1 MITKES
7 LVDKTKKS
15 ILAYIFKENISRN
28 EKLPSIEQ
36 LASLFSVG
44 RSTVREAIKG
54 LEQIQILEMVQGK
67 GTYLAVDP
75 SSLGNDISQLRSMTE
90 MAQLSGINLINLK
103 VEKEDKEA
111 DSYLAEKLEVEV
123 GTPLV
128 ILKRVRGLTGEP
140 MVYLEDILPQ
150 EFTEGFSKE
159 DWEGSLF
166 NALKKN
172 GVLVSYS
179 RAKII
184 PYIPDKDFIKK
195 VGLEKVV
202 PILLL
207 QHIHFNARSR
217 VIAFSSDYYH
227 SEFFHFEVLR
237 KRI

>member
-1 MITKES
+1 MIIKES
-7 LVDKTKKS
+7 LVEKTKKS
-15 ILAYIFKENISRN
+15 ILAYIFKENIARN
-28 EKLPSIEQ
+28 EKIPSIEQ

-67 GTYLAVDP
+67 GTYLSVDP

-90 MAQLSGINLINLK
+90 MAELSGINLINIK
-103 VEKEDKEA
+103 IEKEDIKA
-111 DSYLAEKLEVEV
+111 DDYLAEKLEVKI

-128 ILKRVRGLTGEP
+128 VLKRVRGLTGEP
-140 MVYLEDILPQ
+140 IVYLEDVLPL
-150 EFTEGFSKE
+150 ELTEGFTKE

-172 GVLVSYS
+172 GILVSYS

-184 PYIPDKDFIKK
+184 PYIPDDTFIKK

-207 QHIHFNARSR
+207 QHIHYNAKSR

-227 SEFFHFEVLR
+227 SEFFHFEILR

>member
-1 MITKES
+1 MIIKES
-7 LVDKTKKS
+7 LVEKTKKS
-15 ILAYIFKENISRN
+15 ILAYIFKENIARN
-28 EKLPSIEQ
+28 EKIPSIEQ

-67 GTYLAVDP
+67 GTYLSVDP
-75 SSLGNDISQLRSMTE
+75 SSLWNDISQLRSMTE
-90 MAQLSGINLINLK
+90 MAELSGINLINIK
-103 VEKEDKEA
+103 IEKEDIKA
-111 DSYLAEKLEVEV
+111 DDYLAEKLEVKI
-123 GTPLV
+123 GAPLV
-128 ILKRVRGLTGEP
+128 VLKRVRGLTGEP
-140 MVYLEDILPQ
+140 IVYLEDVLPQ
-150 EFTEGFSKE
+150 ELTEGFTKE

-172 GVLVSYS
+172 GILVSYS

-184 PYIPDKDFIKK
+184 PYIPDDTFIKK

-207 QHIHFNARSR
+207 QHIHYNAKSR

-227 SEFFHFEVLR
+227 SEFFHFEILR

>member
-1 MITKES
+1 
-7 LVDKTKKS
+7 
-15 ILAYIFKENISRN
+15 
-28 EKLPSIEQ
+28 
-36 LASLFSVG
+36 
-44 RSTVREAIKG
+44 
-54 LEQIQILEMVQGK
+54 
-67 GTYLAVDP
+67 
-75 SSLGNDISQLRSMTE
+75 
-90 MAQLSGINLINLK
+90 
-103 VEKEDKEA
+103 
-111 DSYLAEKLEVEV
+111 V

-140 MVYLEDILPQ
+140 MVYLEDILPR

-207 QHIHFNARSR
+207 QHIHFNARNR

-227 SEFFHFEVLR
+227 SEFFHFEILR